1 MPSRPTF
8 FDEFAENTVR
18 NTMRELSEY
27 AARSTLSMEDS
38 LADLKEMLK
47 RLNIGIDF
55 VETESLTEITYEAEF
70 EDLMKGDK

>member
-8 FDEFAENTVR
+8 FDEFTENIVR

-27 AARSTLSMEDS
+27 AAHSTLSMEDS
-38 LADLKEMLK
+38 LANLKETLK
-47 RLNIGIDF
+47 RLNMSIDF
-55 VETESLTEITYEAEF
+55 VETESLTEMTYEAEF

>member
-1 MPSRPTF
+1 MSPRPTF
-8 FDEFAENTVR
+8 FDEFTENTVR

-38 LADLKEMLK
+38 IANLKETLK
-47 RLNIGIDF
+47 RLNMSIDF
-55 VETESLTEITYEAEF
+55 VETESLTEMTYEAEF